1 MNTKFVIG
9 LVLVISFLGLGMFS
23 FMNTQIASVSIANA
37 KTSTQ
42 MVQVIGGVDFETM
55 NYDIPLKRLEFDLIE
70 AADNGSIDLEK
81 GERLHVVFYGEV
93 PGNFEQATSVTVIG
107 KSDTDNFVADKMLVK
122 CPSKYQGDG
131 EPEGDGTEE
140 YEYPAATT

>member
-1 MNTKFVIG
+1 MNAKFAIG
-9 LVLVISFLGLGMFS
+9 MALVLAFMGLGVFS
-23 FMNTQIASVSIANA
+23 FMNTQVASVSIANA

-42 MVQVIGGVDFETM
+42 VVQAMGGVDFESM
-55 NYDIPLKRLEFDLIE
+55 NYDIEKKRLEFDLVE
-70 AADNGSIDLEK
+70 ADEDGSIDLDN
-81 GERLHVVFYGEV
+81 GDRLNVIFYGEV

-107 KSDTDNFVADKMLVK
+107 KSNAEGFVADKMLVK

-140 YEYPAATT
+140 YEYPATT